1 VGSGAYRHI
10 DVRFIGATNADI
22 KARLETG
29 GFRRDLF
36 YRLNIFLYHLP
47 PLRQRPEEIPVF
59 VDSILH
65 GEAVLSASV
74 LELFYCY
81 PWPGNIRELK
91 NVIIYARSRAAGR
104 EILLEH
110 LPAELV
116 ETCRHPAVLRGQG
129 LQQKL
134 ECFEAEVLRHMLRL
148 YPEPRDAAAQMGI
161 QLRTLYRR
169 MKKFGISTHDRR

>member
-1 VGSGAYRHI
+1 MPNPRGIHVQENLSTEQPPAQEGAWVPRA
-10 DVRFIGATNADI
+10 DEDGEGAAC
-22 KARLETG
+22 AQA
-29 GFRRDLF
+29 
-36 YRLNIFLYHLP
+36 P
-47 PLRQRPEEIPVF
+47 PRQRPEEIPLI
-59 VDSILH
+59 VDSVLH

-91 NVIIYARSRAAGR
+91 NVITYARSRASGR

-116 ETCRHPAVLRGQG
+116 ESCRHPAVLRGQG

-169 MKKFGISTHDRR
+169 MKKFGIRTHPRR